1 MPAEVADLWVTLRAE
16 TAPFRRGM
24 KQAAQDGEAFTSKM
38 GGVRQTMVK
47 LGKATTLVGAA
58 FVIYGV
64 KAAGDF
70 QQKMNLLVT
79 ACGESKDKLKQVSD
93 GILSLARQ
101 TGTSTNELSDGMYQ
115 VEKAG
120 YRGADGL
127 TVLKAATQGAREEGA
142 NLKDV
147 TNAMTSVMASYH
159 LKASDSVRVMNA
171 LKTAAGEGKM
181 TMEEFSSSLSTV
193 LPIASANKIS
203 LAQVGGAVASLT
215 QHGTSAKE
223 ATQELANTIRNL
235 AKPNNVAVQEMQRFG
250 LSSTDVSTKL
260 GQRGLTGTLN
270 LLSQTVLSKMG
281 PSGTVL
287 LSAFNKSKQASADLK
302 TMLDSMPTSLK
313 GLASSLQSGTT
324 SFGAYRTAIKA
335 LPADQQ
341 AMGQQFLA
349 LLQKSDGFNAALKA
363 GGPAAETY
371 TAAIAKM
378 TGGST
383 GLNTTLQLTG
393 ENTSKVADRVAKV
406 GKSYNDAGKDV
417 EGWKTTQAS
426 FNVQMSRLKE
436 AVTTTAITIGLK
448 LIPAILSVITFF
460 EKHRSACIALAIVI
474 GTVLVSAVVAFTIS
488 LWGMVAAAWSTGIP
502 ELIIAIALL
511 VVGIIELAQ
520 HWGSIWGA
528 IKSATKAAVDWI
540 IDAWHMLKAQT
551 AAVWGAIEGAL
562 KTAWHAVAS
571 FFSTA
576 WHTVTDPIVNA
587 WRAVESATSTVWN
600 RIVQFFKK
608 WWPLLLLVFIPPVA
622 ILLALWNHFH
632 TQITA
637 VASATWNGILAFL
650 KAIWNGIKA
659 AASAVWE
666 SIRIAIINPLNSAWH
681 GIESLW
687 RTVAGWLSSAWN
699 GIKGTA
705 SAIWNEVRSAL
716 TGPLTSAWHT
726 ISSTVAKIAS
736 TIKSGLN
743 KAYSAVSGIGSKFE
757 QIGKYIVQG
766 IIHGVTSAGGALK
779 SELGHLANGA
789 LSSAKSV
796 LGIGSPSK
804 VFANEVGRWIPAG
817 IAEGVNAS
825 AGLTHQA
832 ITGMAGDSLT
842 AFSTALEINS
852 PSRKFAALGGYV
864 VSGLV
869 QGLTGSTAR
878 VKSATARIASSLYTD
893 FGSAHKSLQKG
904 VAKDNSELLKLAKNR
919 DSVATKLKAAQKSL
933 AAVQKQWTD
942 EKNSV
947 ASGIM
952 QNASIVTASPDE
964 GRAVNATDVLANMKA
979 QVQQATQFAANLD
992 QLRKKGLSSTLV
1004 AQLAT
1009 AGVDQAGATA
1019 QALAAGS
1026 KGQIQQMNSMQSS
1039 LQSAANSTGTAVA
1052 NSMYGAGLKSA
1063 QGLVKGLQ
1071 SQEAAIE
1078 KQMLKIAKSMQS
1090 AIKKALGIH
1099 SPSQVFSDLGQY
1111 IPQGLAQGITQ
1122 GTHHAT
1128 TAVGTMATAVV
1139 GAGSA
1144 HMATSGARAGA
1155 SGNNINITV
1164 QGHVLTEKQLVDVVE
1179 EGMLR
1184 KGMRRSTTYQNYKRG

>member
-1 MPAEVADLWVTLRAE
+1 MAEVADLYTVLRAE
-16 TAPFRRGM
+16 TAPFTRGLRS
-24 KQAAQDGEAFTSKM
+24 AAEEGESFTAKM
-38 GGVRQTMVK
+38 GGVRQTMTKV
-47 LGKATTLVGAA
+47 GAATTLVGVA
-58 FVIYGV
+58 FVAYGV

-101 TGTSTNELSDGMYQ
+101 TGTSTNQLADGMYQ

-127 TVLKAATQGAREEGA
+127 KVLKAASQGAREEGA
-142 NLKDV
+142 TLKDV

-181 TMEEFSSSLSTV
+181 TMEEFSGALSTV
-193 LPIASANKIS
+193 IPIASANKIS
-203 LAQVGGAVASLT
+203 FAQVGGAIASLT

-235 AKPNNVAVQEMQRFG
+235 AAPNNVAVQEMQRFG

-281 PSGTVL
+281 PSGTAL

-302 TMLDSMPTSLK
+302 TMLDSMPASVK
-313 GLASSLQSGTT
+313 GLATSLQGGTT

-349 LLQKSDGFNAALKA
+349 LYQKTNGFNAALKS
-363 GGPAAETY
+363 GGPAAQTY
-371 TAAIAKM
+371 TAAIKKM
-378 TGGST
+378 TGGAT

-393 ENTSKVADRVAKV
+393 ENTAAVADRVAKV

-436 AVTTTAITIGLK
+436 AVTTAAITIGLK
-448 LIPAILSVITFF
+448 LIPVILSVITFF
-460 EKHRSACIALAIVI
+460 ERHRSACIALAIVI

-502 ELIIAIALL
+502 QLIIVIALL
-511 VVGIIELAQ
+511 VIGIIELSK

-528 IKSATKAAVDWI
+528 IKSATKAAVEWI
-540 IDAWHMLKAQT
+540 IDAWQKLKSAT

-562 KTAWHAVAS
+562 KTAWRAVAS

-576 WHTVTDPIVNA
+576 WHTVADPIVNA
-587 WRAVESATSTVWN
+587 WRWVESATSAAWN
-600 RIVQFFKK
+600 RIVQFFRK
-608 WWPLLLLVFIPPVA
+608 WWPLLLVIFLPPIA
-622 ILLALWNHFH
+622 LLLAIWNHFH

-637 VASATWNGILAFL
+637 VASATWNGILSFL
-650 KAIWNGIKA
+650 KTIWNAIKTA
-659 AASAVWE
+659 AGAVWDG
-666 SIRIAIINPLNSAWH
+666 IRVAIINPLTATWH

-687 RTVAGWLSSAWN
+687 HTISGWLSAAWSA
-699 GIKGTA
+699 IHGTA
-705 SAIWNEVRSAL
+705 SSIWSSIRSAM

-726 ISSTVAKIAS
+726 ITSTVGKIAS
-736 TIKSGLN
+736 AIKSGLN

-766 IIHGVTSAGGALK
+766 MVRGIENGAGSIASAAK
-779 SELGHLANGA
+779 HAASSA
-789 LSSAKSV
+789 LSSAKSF
-796 LGIGSPSK
+796 LGISSPSK
-804 VFANEVGRWIPAG
+804 
-817 IAEGVNAS
+817 
-825 AGLTHQA
+825 
-832 ITGMAGDSLT
+832 
-842 AFSTALEINS
+842 
-852 PSRKFAALGGYV
+852 KFKELGGFV

-869 QGLTGSTAR
+869 QGLTGSTSS
-878 VKSATARIASSLYTD
+878 VKSAATKVARDLYVD
-893 FGSAHKSLQKG
+893 FGDKHKSLQQG
-904 VAKDNSELLKLAKNR
+904 IAKDNNKLLSLAKQR
-919 DSVATKLKAAQKSL
+919 DSVATRLKAAQKNL

-947 ASGIM
+947 ANGIM
-952 QNASIVTASPDE
+952 QNASIITASPDE
-964 GRAVNATDVLANMKA
+964 GRAVNTNDVLANMRN

-992 QLRKKGLSSTLV
+992 ALRKKGLSSTLI

-1026 KGQIQQMNSMQSS
+1026 KSQIQQMNSMQSS

-1099 SPSQVFSDLGQY
+1099 SPSKVFADLGQY
-1111 IPQGLAQGITQ
+1111 IPQGLAQGITR

-1144 HMATSGARAGA
+1144 HMAMSGARGGA
-1155 SGNNINITV
+1155 TNVVNVTV